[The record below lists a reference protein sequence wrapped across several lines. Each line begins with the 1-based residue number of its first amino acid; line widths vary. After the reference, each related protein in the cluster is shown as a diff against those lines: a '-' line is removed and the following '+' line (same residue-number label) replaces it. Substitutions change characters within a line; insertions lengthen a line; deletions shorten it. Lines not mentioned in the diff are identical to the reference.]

1 MKQIVC
7 EMCGGKDLVKQ
18 DGMFICQSCGTKYS
32 VEEAKKMMVTIDN
45 SAKLE
50 NALKNARRAR
60 ENKNYEQ
67 AEECYKII
75 LMEEPDNWEANFYSI
90 YFKAMQTNIGN
101 ISQAAYSI
109 TNSTKTVL
117 KDIKKLDDTIQQNEA
132 ITQMSTDISAFVSIM
147 YNATIYSYNS
157 NIKIYKNY
165 SDNDI
170 LEPVELE
177 GKIRCINEAHEKI
190 LPSTEMLRTFGNEL
204 ISEFGKNEFTDSIN
218 IQCHETALKILKE
231 FHNSIADTRI
241 DTSGLKKYLQKY
253 ADDLKKLKPSSE
265 ILSLS
270 EKNPLFEDLNSN
282 QTFGCFSEWL
292 KALGYIILAAI
303 LFIILRYLKSS
314 F

>member
-204 ISEFGKNEFTDSIN
+204 ISEFGKNEFTDS
-218 IQCHETALKILKE
+218 
-231 FHNSIADTRI
+231 
-241 DTSGLKKYLQKY
+241 
-253 ADDLKKLKPSSE
+253 
-265 ILSLS
+265 
-270 EKNPLFEDLNSN
+270 LNNLWTESP
-282 QTFGCFSEWL
+282 
-292 KALGYIILAAI
+292 
-303 LFIILRYLKSS
+303 
-314 F
+314 

>member
-7 EMCGGKDLVKQ
+7 EMCGGKDLIKQ
-18 DGMFICQSCGTKYS
+18 DGMFICQSCGSKYS
-32 VEEAKKMMVTIDN
+32 VEEAKKMMVTIDT

-67 AEECYKII
+67 AEECYKIV

-117 KDIKKLDDTIQQNEA
+117 KDIKKIDDTIQQNEA
-132 ITQMSTDISAFVSIM
+132 IKQMSTDISAFVSIM

-157 NIKIYKNY
+157 NIKIYKGYN
-165 SDNDI
+165 DNDI
-170 LEPVELE
+170 LAPIELE

-190 LPSTEMLRTFGNEL
+190 LPSTEMLKSFGNEL

-241 DTSGLKKYLQKY
+241 DTSGLKKNLQKY

-265 ILSLS
+265 VLSLS

-282 QTFGCFSEWL
+282 QTFGCFSEWM
-292 KALGYIILAAI
+292 KGLGYFILAAI
-303 LFIILRYLKSS
+303 LFIILRYLKS
-314 F
+314 